1 MSTDARSSEID
12 RHNEFVADQSKKTDW
27 SLLTSVKLITFPPST
42 HTCSECEMRVKS
54 LPHPPPSPQR
64 GFINLSCSNWSN
76 YVNTGERRTGFPSA
90 AKCNEEISWTPTMG
104 RQLRESRWCDDE
116 KNVHTRLEFLE
127 VVEVLRARAE
137 AQKSFVTFV
146 VSLLDLERFS
156 PSDRT
161 VSTWEISNIV
171 VAARLQLHLT
181 QQFITNN
188 FIAFFQKKFLKY
200 LLFEP
205 SHHAMLWCY
214 AKRATWRRSSYFF
227 NRVKCCERLMSSTWA
242 WCCEA
247 SLSLFESA
255 CGALWLLC
263 FYWFDQRPIHWAS
276 REKKVD

>member
-1 MSTDARSSEID
+1 
-12 RHNEFVADQSKKTDW
+12 
-27 SLLTSVKLITFPPST
+27 
-42 HTCSECEMRVKS
+42 
-54 LPHPPPSPQR
+54 
-64 GFINLSCSNWSN
+64 
-76 YVNTGERRTGFPSA
+76 
-90 AKCNEEISWTPTMG
+90 MG

-146 VSLLDLERFS
+146 VSFLDLERFS
-156 PSDRT
+156 PSDRA

-171 VAARLQLHLT
+171 VAAHLQLHLT
-181 QQFITNN
+181 LQFITNN

-205 SHHAMLWCY
+205 SLTMPCYDAMPNERHDGDHH
-214 AKRATWRRSSYFF
+214 TFIF

-263 FYWFDQRPIHWAS
+263 FSYFFYWFDQRPIHWAS